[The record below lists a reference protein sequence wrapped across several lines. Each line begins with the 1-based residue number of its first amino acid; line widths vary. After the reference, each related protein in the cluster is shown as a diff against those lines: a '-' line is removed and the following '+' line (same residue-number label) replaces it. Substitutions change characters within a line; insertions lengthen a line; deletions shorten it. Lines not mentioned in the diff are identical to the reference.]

1 MWNTAV
7 SMVKRIRIGLLFK
20 MWLLCLAVTFLYD
33 IYFVYY
39 ALPGF
44 QTRVFNY
51 KREEVQCGAD
61 VALGVLNSHYALETA
76 GILTTSEAQSR
87 ALAELNSLRYG
98 EDSEGTF
105 WVSDYQPVLLA
116 DPAAPTLVNTNVSY
130 IIGADG
136 ESVFGRMADICRNNG
151 GGFYQ
156 FRWEYNGDARN
167 KLSYVAAFEPWG
179 WVVGTGVYTDEVMAD
194 YGPFRN
200 TIGIAFGVIGFIS
213 LLFFWIVTHYLLS
226 KPLNSLVRTSEALA
240 VGDVE
245 QKIDVT
251 SNDEIGRLAASQSK
265 VIEYMREMS
274 GVAAKVADGNLAVE
288 VRPLSEKDA
297 FGNAF
302 SQLVERQRDLI
313 GKVKLV
319 AANVSEASRQLTKA
333 SEQTAQATQQIAT
346 TIQQVARGTA
356 EQSNSLQ
363 QTANSVEQL
372 SGAISQ
378 IAAGSQEQ
386 ARGVNE
392 ATGIVKRVS
401 GAIAEVSGNARVGM
415 EAWQNTASSAAEG
428 ARMTHETVAGMGKVK
443 SAMDLVS
450 VRVTDLGERSGEI
463 GKIVATID
471 DIASQTNLLALNAA
485 IEAAR
490 AGEQGRGFAVV
501 ADEVRK
507 LAERSSLATKEIA
520 SIVDGIRTGVAEA
533 VSAMQQGSRDVEV
546 GYKLATDAGG
556 ALDNILD
563 RSRSVAKQ
571 VERISVA
578 AQDLQ
583 GLSNGMVEAID
594 RINRIV
600 EQNAAATEQM
610 TQSSGVVSKS
620 VEATAGVAEENSA
633 ASQQV
638 SASVE
643 EMSAQVE
650 ETLAAAQSLA
660 DMSEEMERAVAAFNV
675 GADVNGLRHRGEKR
689 VGVPSDRGGRRP

>member
-1 MWNTAV
+1 
-7 SMVKRIRIGLLFK
+7 MVKRIRIGLLFK

-33 IYFVYY
+33 MYFVYY

-51 KREEVQCGAD
+51 KREEVQCGTE
-61 VALGVLNSHYALETA
+61 VALGVLNSHYALEA
-76 GILTTSEAQSR
+76 EGILTTSEAQSR
-87 ALAELNSLRYG
+87 ALADLNSLRYG

-116 DPAAPTLVNTNVSY
+116 DPTASVLVNTNVSY
-130 IIGADG
+130 ITGAEG
-136 ESVFGRMADICRNNG
+136 ESVFGRMVDICRNDG

-156 FRWEYNGDARN
+156 FRWESRY
-167 KLSYVAAFEPWG
+167 KLAYVAAFEPWG

-194 YGPFRN
+194 YGPFRD
-200 TIGIAFGVIGFIS
+200 TLGLGFGAIGFLS
-213 LLFFWIVTHYLLS
+213 LLVFWIASHYVLS

-240 VGDVE
+240 AGDV
-245 QKIDVT
+245 QQRIDVT

-265 VIEYMREMS
+265 VIDYMREMS

-302 SQLVERQRDLI
+302 SQLVGRQRDLI

-356 EQSNSLQ
+356 EQSSALQ
-363 QTANSVEQL
+363 QTASSVEQL
-372 SGAISQ
+372 SGAIGQ
-378 IAAGSQEQ
+378 IASGSQEQ
-386 ARGVNE
+386 AQGVDE
-392 ATGIVKRVS
+392 ATGIVKKVS
-401 GAIAEVSGNARVGM
+401 GAIAEVSSNARIGM
-415 EAWQNTASSAAEG
+415 EAWQTTASSAAEG
-428 ARMTHETVAGMGKVK
+428 ARMTHETVAGMDKVK
-443 SAMDLVS
+443 RAMDLVS

-533 VSAMQQGSRDVEV
+533 VSAMQQGSKDVEV

-578 AQDLQ
+578 AEDLQ
-583 GLSNGMVEAID
+583 GLSGGMVEAID

-620 VEATAGVAEENSA
+620 VEATASVAEENSA
-633 ASQQV
+633 ASQEV

-643 EMSAQVE
+643 EMSAQVQ

-675 GADVNGLRHRGEKR
+675 GTGVNGLRRRGEKR
-689 VGVPSDRGGRRP
+689 

>member
-1 MWNTAV
+1 VWSMAV
-7 SMVKRIRIGLLFK
+7 LMAKRIRIGLLFK

-33 IYFVYY
+33 MYFVYY

-51 KREEVQCGAD
+51 KREEVQCGTD
-61 VALGVLNSHYALETA
+61 VALGVLNSHYALEA
-76 GILTTSEAQSR
+76 EGILTTSEAQSR
-87 ALAELNSLRYG
+87 ALAELNRLRYG

-116 DPAAPTLVNTNVSY
+116 DPTAPALVNTNVSY
-130 IIGADG
+130 ITGAEG
-136 ESVFGRMADICRNNG
+136 ESVFGRMVDICRNDG

-156 FRWEYNGDARN
+156 FRWDYAGGEARN
-167 KLSYVAAFEPWG
+167 KVSYVAAFEPWG

-194 YGPFRN
+194 YGPFRD
-200 TIGIAFGVIGFIS
+200 TLGLGFGAIGFIS
-213 LLFFWIVTHYLLS
+213 LIVFWIATHYLLS
-226 KPLNSLVRTSEALA
+226 RPLNSLVKTSEALA
-240 VGDVE
+240 VGDVQ

-251 SNDEIGRLAASQSK
+251 SNDEIGRLAASQSR
-265 VIEYMREMS
+265 VIDYMREMS
-274 GVAAKVADGNLAVE
+274 GIAAKVADGNLAVE

-386 ARGVNE
+386 AEGVNE

-401 GAIAEVSGNARVGM
+401 GAIAEVSSNARVGT

-428 ARMTHETVAGMGKVK
+428 ARMTHETVAGMDKVK
-443 SAMDLVS
+443 RAMDLVS
-450 VRVTDLGERSGEI
+450 ARVTDLGERSGEI

-533 VSAMQQGSRDVEV
+533 VSAMQQGSKDVEV

-556 ALDNILD
+556 ALDDILD

-583 GLSNGMVEAID
+583 GLSSGMVEAID

-633 ASQQV
+633 ASQEV

-689 VGVPSDRGGRRP
+689 

>member
-1 MWNTAV
+1 MWNMAV
-7 SMVKRIRIGLLFK
+7 SMVKRMRIGLLFK

-33 IYFVYY
+33 MYFVYY
-39 ALPGF
+39 ALPEF
-44 QTRVFNY
+44 QSRTFDQ
-51 KREEVQCGAD
+51 KRDEVRAGTE
-61 VALGVLNSHYALETA
+61 VALGILNSYYSLEEE
-76 GILTTSEAQSR
+76 GILAAGEAQSR
-87 ALAELNSLRYG
+87 ALAEMNDLRYG
-98 EDSEGTF
+98 KDGEGTF

-116 DPAAPTLVNTNVSY
+116 DPTVPALVNTNVGY
-130 IIGADG
+130 VTGADG
-136 ESVFGRMADICRNNG
+136 ESVFGEMVDICRSDG
-151 GGFYQ
+151 GGFYDFQ
-156 FRWEYNGDARN
+156 WRYAEGGSSRE

-179 WVVGTGVYTDEVMAD
+179 WVVGTGVYTSDVMAD
-194 YGPFRN
+194 YAPFRD
-200 TIGIAFGVIGFIS
+200 TIGIAFGVIGFFSI
-213 LLFFWIVTHYLLS
+213 FMFWLATHFVLG

-240 VGDVE
+240 VGNVE
-245 QKIDVT
+245 QKIEVK
-251 SNDEIGRLAASQSK
+251 SNDEIGRLAASQAK
-265 VIEYMREMS
+265 VIDYMKEMS
-274 GVAAKVADGNLAVE
+274 GVATRVAEGDLTVE
-288 VRPLSEKDA
+288 VKPLSEKDS

-302 SQLVERQRDLI
+302 SQLVDQQRDLI

-319 AANVSEASRQLTKA
+319 AGNVSEASRQLTKA
-333 SEQTAQATQQIAT
+333 AEQTAQATQQIAT

-363 QTANSVEQL
+363 QTANSVDQL
-372 SGAISQ
+372 SGAIGQ

-386 ARGVNE
+386 SKGVDE
-392 ATGIVKRVS
+392 ATGIVRRVS
-401 GAIAEVSGNARVGM
+401 GAITEVSNNARVGM
-415 EAWQNTASSAAEG
+415 EAWQNTAASAAEG
-428 ARMTHETVAGMGKVK
+428 ARMTHETVAGMDKVK
-443 SAMDLVS
+443 RAMDQVS

-520 SIVDGIRTGVAEA
+520 SIVDGIRTGVVEA
-533 VSAMQQGSRDVEV
+533 VSAMQQGSKDVEV

-571 VERISVA
+571 VEQISVA

-583 GLSNGMVEAID
+583 GLSSGMVEAID

-633 ASQQV
+633 ASQEV

-675 GADVNGLRHRGEKR
+675 GADVNGSRHRGKKR
-689 VGVPSDRGGRRP
+689 